1 MSGVFCGRISDMAAP
16 AGATSC
22 ITFGVTVSETG
33 MPVAAQRETTPR
45 PQAGPQE
52 QGEEPQKGFKE
63 RAPRLQEMAIL
74 FYSFRPC
81 ALHECLESG
90 LRVPKGD
97 RDADLE
103 RG

>member
-1 MSGVFCGRISDMAAP
+1 MAAP

-52 QGEEPQKGFKE
+52 QGEEPQKGFK
-63 RAPRLQEMAIL
+63 AMLIK
-74 FYSFRPC
+74 STVHDC
-81 ALHECLESG
+81 HAL
-90 LRVPKGD
+90 
-97 RDADLE
+97 
-103 RG
+103 